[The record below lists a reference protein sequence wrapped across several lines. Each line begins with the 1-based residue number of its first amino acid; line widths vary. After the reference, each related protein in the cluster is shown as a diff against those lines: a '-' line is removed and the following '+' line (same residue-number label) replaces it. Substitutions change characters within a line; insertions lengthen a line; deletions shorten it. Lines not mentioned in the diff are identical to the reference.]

1 MSEFGLPKGIVISG
15 TGLWTP
21 PHAISN
27 EELVTALNTYADKFN
42 SDNAAAIEAG
52 ELQAKPYSSA
62 EFIEKASGIKSR
74 YAVSKEGIID
84 PERMRPYLPERGDD
98 ELSLQAEMGLKA
110 AKLALEKANKQ
121 PQDIDAVIVS
131 ASYLQRAYPAIAIEI
146 QAELGIDGF
155 AFDMEV
161 ACSSAT
167 FALQRAVDAIS
178 SGSARAVLVISP
190 ELTTPQVD
198 YTDRDSHFIFGDV
211 AVATVV
217 ERRETCNAESAWEIL
232 GTKAKTVF
240 SNNIRSNF
248 GYVARAEDVDPF
260 GDGKLFRQNGR
271 KVFKEVC
278 PMAAAHLESQVQE
291 VGVEPASIDRWWLH
305 QANINMNNLIAK
317 KLMGDD
323 ASIER
328 APIVL
333 DRYANTAS
341 AGSVIAFNLHSDDLP
356 VGSKGVICSFGAGYS
371 IGSLALEKIATA

>member
-1 MSEFGLPKGIVISG
+1 MPRGIVISG

-21 PHAISN
+21 PDAISN
-27 EELVTALNTYADKFN
+27 EELVQALNTFAEKYNRENAD
-42 SDNAAAIEAG
+42 AIESG

-74 YAVSKEGIID
+74 YVISKEGILD
-84 PERMRPYLPERGDD
+84 PERMRPYLPERADD
-98 ELSLQAEMGLKA
+98 ELCLQAEMGLKA
-110 AKLALEKANKQ
+110 AKLALEKANKK
-121 PQDIDAVIVS
+121 PEDIDAVIVG

-146 QAELGIDGF
+146 QGALGIDGF

-178 SGSARAVLVISP
+178 SGSAKAVLVINP
-190 ELTTPQVD
+190 ELASPQVD
-198 YTDRDSHFIFGDV
+198 FTDRDSHFIFGDV

-217 ERRETCNAESAWEIL
+217 ERRDTCNADNAWEIL

-240 SNNIRSNF
+240 SNNIRSNVS
-248 GYVARAEDVDPF
+248 YTSRAADVDPF
-260 GDGKLFRQNGR
+260 GEGKLFRQNGR

-291 VGVEPASIDRWWLH
+291 LGFEPNAVDRWWLH
-305 QANINMNNLIAK
+305 QANINMNLLIAK
-317 KLMGDD
+317 KLIGDD
-323 ASIER
+323 ATPER

-333 DRYANTAS
+333 DEYANTGC
-341 AGSVIAFNLHSDDLP
+341 AGSVIAFNLNSDDLP

-371 IGSLALEKIATA
+371 IGSLALEKITV

>member
-1 MSEFGLPKGIVISG
+1 MPRGIVISG

-21 PHAISN
+21 PESISN
-27 EELVTALNTYADKFN
+27 EELVQALNTYAEKYN
-42 SDNAAAIEAG
+42 RENADAIESG

-74 YAVSKEGIID
+74 YVISKEGILD
-84 PERMRPYLPERGDD
+84 PERMRPYLPERAD
-98 ELSLQAEMGLKA
+98 EELCLQAEMGLKA
-110 AKLALEKANKQ
+110 AKLALEKANKK
-121 PQDIDAVIVS
+121 PEDIDAVIVG

-178 SGSARAVLVISP
+178 SGSAKAVLVINP
-190 ELTTPQVD
+190 ELASPQVD

-217 ERRETCNAESAWEIL
+217 ERKDTCNAETAWEIL

-248 GYVARAEDVDPF
+248 SYTSRAADVAAF
-260 GDGKLFRQNGR
+260 GEGKLFRQNGR

-278 PMAAAHLESQVQE
+278 PMAAAHLENQVQE
-291 VGVEPASIDRWWLH
+291 LGYEPNAISRWWLH
-305 QANINMNNLIAK
+305 QANINMNLLIAK
-317 KLMGDD
+317 KLMGND
-323 ASIER
+323 ASPER

-333 DRYANTAS
+333 DEYANTGC
-341 AGSVIAFNLHSDDLP
+341 AGSVIAFNLNSDDLP
-356 VGSKGVICSFGAGYS
+356 VGSTGVICSFGAGYS
-371 IGSLALEKIATA
+371 IGSLALEKVAI